1 MRLLCVYAQV
11 LDDES
16 EASLPRATLRRCR
29 GVTQIDWLGVLEHL
43 VAPCADSLPA
53 DAVLCACLRLL
64 SAPELQNPSLEFLD
78 RVSVLAIFPTRGA
91 LFLLVLFF
99 FGSWLMIFIF
109 PTCGA
114 CFWFWFFCVCM
125 CAQPACYAAQ
135 CPWSCRPDCHDALC
149 FVALCRPR

>member
-1 MRLLCVYAQV
+1 MYAQV

-64 SAPELQNPSLEFLD
+64 SAPELQNLSLEFLD
-78 RVSVLAIFPTRGA
+78 SVSMLAIFPTRGA
-91 LFLLVLFF
+91 FCFF
-99 FGSWLMIFIF
+99 FLWLIFII
-109 PTCGA
+109 PTRGA
-114 CFWFWFFCVCM
+114 CFWSLLIFMCVHVCT
-125 CAQPACYAAQ
+125 AC
-135 CPWSCRPDCHDALC
+135 L
-149 FVALCRPR
+149 LCRSVSIASVLIAQRALFCGTVSAR